1 MKPFKDFISAPS
13 SIYAND
19 SEGFTITRFVIL
31 APFLRMVIGQN
42 PPAPFERSAQEPTQL
57 TLRLVRTMAT
67 DENTL
72 FIIQFFSSEL
82 LVFIFRFGQ

>member
-42 PPAPFERSAQEPTQL
+42 PPAPFGRSAQEPT
-57 TLRLVRTMAT
+57 
-67 DENTL
+67 
-72 FIIQFFSSEL
+72 
-82 LVFIFRFGQ
+82 